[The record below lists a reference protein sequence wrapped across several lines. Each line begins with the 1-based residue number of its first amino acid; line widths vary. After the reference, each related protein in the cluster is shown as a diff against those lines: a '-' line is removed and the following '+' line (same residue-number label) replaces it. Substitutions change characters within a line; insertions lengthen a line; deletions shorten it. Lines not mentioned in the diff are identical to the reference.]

1 MAATVS
7 VLLDGTD
14 TTCRLNTEGL
24 GVDVHPSGRFG
35 LCRSLD
41 TQTQGANIKVPLED
55 SFNPLDERDHCRP
68 WKLLPRSHA
77 SMRAWRV
84 DGLHT
89 RSRPMVQASFRLAAR
104 IPTQKP
110 RRRSVDNAPTRRCNC
125 PSSWLLQAEMEHHVT
140 VFLTRHQMGE
150 QSCHLPPP
158 LLCVSAESCEHAR
171 FSVVVWRGNM
181 RQQHA
186 LTRQKRPATN

>member
-41 TQTQGANIKVPLED
+41 TQTQGANIKVRSKTASTRWMRETTAAHGSCCPGVTLRCGHGELTD
-55 SFNPLDERDHCRP
+55 SYC
-68 WKLLPRSHA
+68 
-77 SMRAWRV
+77 
-84 DGLHT
+84 
-89 RSRPMVQASFRLAAR
+89 SRPMVQASFRLAAR

-110 RRRSVDNAPTRRCNC
+110 RRRSVDNAHTRRCNC